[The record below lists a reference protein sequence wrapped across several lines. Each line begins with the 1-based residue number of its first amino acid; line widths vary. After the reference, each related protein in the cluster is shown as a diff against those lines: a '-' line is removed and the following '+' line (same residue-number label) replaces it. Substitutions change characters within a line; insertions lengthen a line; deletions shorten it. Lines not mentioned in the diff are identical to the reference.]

1 MARVPNPEPHRHRFV
16 PAGRC
21 ETLTPRRCRAA
32 AEKIGA
38 LPPETLMFVD
48 NGMQLFTDTQNSAAL
63 ANAAGGSKTLVRYL

>member
-48 NGMQLFTDTQNSAAL
+48 NGMQLFTDAQNFAAL
-63 ANAAGGSKTLVRYL
+63 LTQQAGTRL